1 MIKKIIEI
9 YSLLGKKQQKKII
22 YLQFW
27 ILLTAF
33 LEVTSLFSVAP
44 FITILTDFDVINK
57 EGYIS
62 DIYNYFGFQSPKN
75 FLFFFAIFFLCITS
89 VSHIINMLTVWTI
102 SKNSIKMG
110 TNLGSRLYS
119 FYLNQPWLFHTKNNS
134 MQLINKIAQESDR
147 ITLGIIQPA
156 MLINSKFVIS
166 FFLIFAMVIYNPKAA
181 LIVGTILGVSYLIIY
196 SSIKN
201 IVMKNGRIVSSTQE
215 KRYKL
220 MSEGFGGI
228 REVLISGKQNFF
240 NASFSSESDQWA
252 SAIGKNQAVGHL
264 PRYIVELIAFSTI
277 IGFILYLTSSS
288 NNNNQFVALLPVLSI
303 YALGG
308 LKLLPAFQS
317 IFLYVTAIKS
327 NINAFDNIKE
337 NLIECDSNEN
347 KNQNKIFER
356 KVNDSTKLNIESEL
370 SFLNVNFKY
379 EVKDDYVLK
388 DLNLII
394 KSNETIGI
402 VGKSGS
408 GKSTIIDL
416 IAGLIFPNS
425 GKILIDGNN
434 LTEQNKQLWQ
444 QNISL
449 VSQSIFLS
457 DSSIAENIAFGVPKN
472 EIDNNKI
479 KIALEKSQ
487 LIDFVD
493 KLPNGPNTF
502 IGERGIQLSGGQR
515 QRIAI
520 ARSLYSESKLL
531 IFDEATSSLDGI
543 TEEAVINSIKNIQ
556 HTKTVVIVAHRLAS
570 VRNCDVIY
578 FIENGKV
585 VDSGSYDGLLN
596 RNASFKKMAGVI

>member
-1 MIKKIIEI
+1 
-9 YSLLGKKQQKKII
+9 
-22 YLQFW
+22 
-27 ILLTAF
+27 
-33 LEVTSLFSVAP
+33 
-44 FITILTDFDVINK
+44 
-57 EGYIS
+57 
-62 DIYNYFGFQSPKN
+62 
-75 FLFFFAIFFLCITS
+75 
-89 VSHIINMLTVWTI
+89 
-102 SKNSIKMG
+102 
-110 TNLGSRLYS
+110 
-119 FYLNQPWLFHTKNNS
+119 
-134 MQLINKIAQESDR
+134 
-147 ITLGIIQPA
+147 
-156 MLINSKFVIS
+156 
-166 FFLIFAMVIYNPKAA
+166 MVIYNPKAA

-252 SAIGKNQAVGHL
+252 SAVGKNQAVGHL

-277 IGFILYLTSSS
+277 IGFILYLTSS
-288 NNNNQFVALLPVLSI
+288 NNNNQFVTMLPVLSI

-356 KVNDSTKLNIESEL
+356 KFNDSTKLNIESEL

-379 EVKDDYVLK
+379 EVKDDYVVK

-502 IGERGIQLSGGQR
+502 IGERGVQLSGGQR
-515 QRIAI
+515 QRVAI

-570 VRNCDVIY
+570 VKNCDVIY